1 MAYDCSQI
9 CRITSHIRA
18 CGPSSGVAVALEPSR
33 ITTLSSPPPASQA
46 KIIVNLLA
54 GHVHLAAASR
64 SNNFNCTCNY
74 CQQQCSCLVCS
85 IASLYCPTQFAYLPV
100 RCLISPRLAY
110 RPSLLVLRAPTLP
123 YPAAA
128 LAHSTGRSWHRGKS
142 ISHSKKHLQPP
153 PYTQVLYCQKRHLA
167 VAAPSAT
174 RSASLILHLHRHTYI
189 LATAYDRALVAAAS
203 PCFGRA

>member
-1 MAYDCSQI
+1 MAYDHDCSQI

-54 GHVHLAAASR
+54 GHVHLAAASH
-64 SNNFNCTCNY
+64 SNNSICTCNY

-110 RPSLLVLRAPTLP
+110 RPSCARPYHTWSSWYPVLAGCPSPIDGANFGPGERATLIPRSTYSLLHILPKATPRCRRSICHAPSVP
-123 YPAAA
+123 
-128 LAHSTGRSWHRGKS
+128 HSTS
-142 ISHSKKHLQPP
+142 PP
-153 PYTQVLYCQKRHLA
+153 PYTQSPRQPMT
-167 VAAPSAT
+167 AP
-174 RSASLILHLHRHTYI
+174 L
-189 LATAYDRALVAAAS
+189 
-203 PCFGRA
+203 